1 MLSFS
6 IRAADKTDAP
16 QLSALGR
23 STFLAAH
30 TGSATKE
37 NMESYLKG
45 KFTRDILEQELDD
58 PKNIFHLL
66 YSEEKLAGYSKII
79 YGTPHALLPESSHIC
94 KMERLY
100 ISKEFFDKKLG
111 YKLFAYNRELCLRNN
126 QTGIWLTVWVEN
138 DRAVA
143 FYDRLGFKIIGEV
156 LFMVG
161 THQSPN
167 YVMWL
172 EF

>member
-1 MLSFS
+1 MLSHS
-6 IRAADKTDAP
+6 IRPADKKDAEII
-16 QLSALGR
+16 SVLGR
-23 STFLAAH
+23 LTFLAAH
-30 TGSATKE
+30 EGSAPGEDMEHYLTTKFNKDVVE
-37 NMESYLKG
+37 K
-45 KFTRDILEQELDD
+45 ELSDA
-58 PKNIFHLL
+58 NNVFHLL
-66 YSEEKLAGYSKII
+66 YSGEKPAGYSKII
-79 YGTPHALLPESSHIC
+79 YNTPCSFLPENLDIC

-111 YKLFAYNRELCLRNN
+111 FKLFAYNKDLCVRNN

-143 FYDRLGFKIIGEV
+143 FYDRLGFKIIGEIM
-156 LFMVG
+156 FTVG
-161 THQSPN
+161 RQQNPN